1 MSGHCGPCRWAR
13 GKALESPLPPRGAVS
28 VVVRTMDRPSPTQT
42 DPNRPKPT
50 QSDRPTDERE
60 HQYIT
65 CPAGGQDRT
74 GQDSRAT
81 GAGLPGSQQLT
92 DELDR
97 PIRTVVTNPRLPSRP
112 QSGRGRRSVVTNV
125 CPGGY

>member
-1 MSGHCGPCRWAR
+1 MSGGTNVRSLRAVQMGTWKRTRVAATPAR
-13 GKALESPLPPRGAVS
+13 RCQ
-28 VVVRTMDRPSPTQT
+28 RRRP
-42 DPNRPKPT
+42 DHGPT

-74 GQDSRAT
+74 GRDSRAT

-97 PIRTVVTNPRLPSRP
+97 PIRTVVTN
-112 QSGRGRRSVVTNV
+112 V